1 MWELKEIRDRTL
13 MERRRRRL
21 CNMERK
27 TFNVI
32 FKGEVGGTW
41 ISMSEQRE
49 DVIFLLGF

>member
-13 MERRRRRL
+13 MERNRRRL
-21 CNMERK
+21 YNVKRK

-41 ISMSEQRE
+41 ISMSKQRE
-49 DVIFLLGF
+49 CVIFLLGF